1 MQKEE
6 LEIFIQN
13 HPDNYAIQLKRTQR
27 KFYDEICEKY
37 SGDKFGEKLY
47 KFVFKN
53 ESGKCQVCGNLT
65 KFDSY
70 HKGYRKTCSYKCHG
84 LKKVVAPIVKKCPV
98 CIIEFQT
105 DKRHNRKTCSVAC
118 QEKYIRY
125 DHVKNNRIKNSIEGV
140 KRKYGVSSVWK
151 IKSVV
156 DKSKKTKLEKYG
168 TETYVNPEKGRHTK
182 FKRYGNLKFTLKLS

>member
-1 MQKEE
+1 M
-6 LEIFIQN
+6 
-13 HPDNYAIQLKRTQR
+13 
-27 KFYDEICEKY
+27 
-37 SGDKFGEKLY
+37 
-47 KFVFKN
+47 
-53 ESGKCQVCGNLT
+53 
-65 KFDSY
+65 
-70 HKGYRKTCSYKCHG
+70 
-84 LKKVVAPIVKKCPV
+84 KKVVAPIVKKCPV
-98 CIIEFQT
+98 CTIEFQT